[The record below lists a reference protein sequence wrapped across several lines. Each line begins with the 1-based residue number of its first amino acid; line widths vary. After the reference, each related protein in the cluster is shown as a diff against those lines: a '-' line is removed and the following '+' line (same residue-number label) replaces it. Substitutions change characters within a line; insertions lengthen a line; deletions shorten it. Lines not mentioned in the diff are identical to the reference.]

1 MKAYIHDH
9 LAVPPVAKSD
19 LSFFTDAMYLDFE
32 ERFRGSPD
40 EIRERQRKYVPFVAS
55 SAGGRKV
62 VDIGCG
68 TGEWLDLSK
77 EHGFDVLG
85 IDTNLAAVERCRQAG
100 HTVTHLDAVS
110 FLKSTHPGA
119 LGAITMFQV
128 IEHLK
133 LSDLFDVLRYART
146 ALGPGGLFLAE
157 FPNIAVSSVGASTFW
172 LDPTHRRPLHAE
184 LVQFLAQQAGFE
196 LVEIHHP
203 SLMGSSS
210 GIPSESLDV
219 VVMAWA

>member
-1 MKAYIHDH
+1 
-9 LAVPPVAKSD
+9 
-19 LSFFTDAMYLDFE
+19 
-32 ERFRGSPD
+32 
-40 EIRERQRKYVPFVAS
+40 
-55 SAGGRKV
+55 
-62 VDIGCG
+62 
-68 TGEWLDLSK
+68 
-77 EHGFDVLG
+77 
-85 IDTNLAAVERCRQAG
+85 
-100 HTVTHLDAVS
+100 VTHLDAIS

-157 FPNIAVSSVGASTFW
+157 FPNITVPSVGASTFW
-172 LDPTHRRPLHAE
+172 LDPTHGRPLHPE